1 MYFFCQVLNEKNV
14 CLIYIKI
21 NSGDNI
27 MEEIWNKL
35 KSGLQ
40 DYCAKNGFKKVIL
53 GLSGGL
59 DSAMVAVLAAD
70 VLGGENV
77 KAVMMKTKYT
87 SSLSLQ
93 IAQEIAVLNHLD
105 YQEVD
110 IDNLIAAQGSF
121 LTAFFREPPKGLVME
136 NLQARQRGVILMA
149 LSNQTNALVLACGN
163 KSEAAMG
170 YCTLYGDTCGGL
182 MPLGNIYKSDL
193 YGLAKWRNE
202 QFRVLPSEVL
212 VRAPTAELSLNQKD
226 EDSLPPY
233 SLLDKILKAYIDEG
247 KTIDEI
253 VAGGDDRDL
262 VEQIISRYQ
271 RMAFKRQQ
279 MAESLAI

>member
-1 MYFFCQVLNEKNV
+1 MEK
-14 CLIYIKI
+14 
-21 NSGDNI
+21 
-27 MEEIWNKL
+27 IWHKL

-87 SSLSLQ
+87 SSLSRQ
-93 IAQEIAVLNHLD
+93 IAQEIATLNHLD
-105 YQEVD
+105 YQEID
-110 IDNLIAAQGSF
+110 IDNLVAAQGDF
-121 LTAFFREPPKGLVME
+121 LTAVFREEPKDVVLE

-202 QFRVLPSEVL
+202 QQRVLPSEVL

-233 SLLDKILKAYIDEG
+233 PLLDKILKAYIDEG
-247 KTIDEI
+247 KTIDDI
-253 VAGGDDRDL
+253 VAMGIKHDL
-262 VEQIISRYQ
+262 VEQIISRYHK
-271 RMAFKRQQ
+271 MAFKRQQ

>member
-1 MYFFCQVLNEKNV
+1 MEK
-14 CLIYIKI
+14 
-21 NSGDNI
+21 
-27 MEEIWNKL
+27 IWHKL

-40 DYCAKNGFKKVIL
+40 DYCAKNGFKKEIL

-87 SSLSLQ
+87 SSLSRQ
-93 IAQEIAVLNHLD
+93 IAQEIATLNHLD
-105 YQEVD
+105 YQEID
-110 IDNLIAAQGSF
+110 IDNLVAAQGDF
-121 LTAFFREPPKGLVME
+121 LKAVFHEEPKGVVLE
-136 NLQARQRGVILMA
+136 NLQARQRGVSLMA

-170 YCTLYGDTCGGL
+170 YCTLSGDTCGGL

-202 QFRVLPSEVL
+202 QQRVLPSEVL

-233 SLLDKILKAYIDEG
+233 PLLDKILKAYIDEG
-247 KTIDEI
+247 KTIDDI
-253 VAGGDDRDL
+253 VAMGIKHDL
-262 VEQIISRYQ
+262 VEQIISRYHK
-271 RMAFKRQQ
+271 MAFKRQQ

>member
-1 MYFFCQVLNEKNV
+1 
-14 CLIYIKI
+14 
-21 NSGDNI
+21 

-35 KSGLQ
+35 KSGLH
-40 DYCAKNGFKKVIL
+40 DYCVQNGFKKVIL

-77 KAVMMKTKYT
+77 KVVMMKTKYT
-87 SSLSLQ
+87 SSLSRQ
-93 IAQEIAVLNHLD
+93 IAQEIATLNHLD
-105 YQEVD
+105 YQEID
-110 IDNLIAAQGSF
+110 IDNLVAVQGDF
-121 LTAFFREPPKGLVME
+121 LKAVFHEEPKGVVLE

-202 QFRVLPSEVL
+202 QQRVLPSEVL

-233 SLLDKILKAYIDEG
+233 PLLDAILRLYLDEQ
-247 KTIDEI
+247 KTEEEI
-253 VAGGDDRDL
+253 VALGHDAKT
-262 VEQIISRYQ
+262 VAWVVKQYHK
-271 RMAFKRQQ
+271 MAFKRKQ
-279 MAESLAI
+279 MPEILKI